1 MTKNEE
7 RFEYAY
13 DSEGEVGPFC
23 DVEATKGPQ
32 DLERDKISKAAG
44 IYVDDE
50 SLATTETRHLL
61 NIKESTCN
69 FSIGIPKSENKK
81 LTVARLKEEII
92 ARR

>member
-13 DSEGEVGPFC
+13 DSEGEADPFC

-32 DLERDKISKAAG
+32 DLEKDKISKAAG
-44 IYVDDE
+44 IYVDDK

-61 NIKESTCN
+61 NITESTCN
-69 FSIGIPKSENKK
+69 FSIGIPKSEYKK
-81 LTVARLKEEII
+81 PTVARLKEENT
-92 ARR
+92 ARK